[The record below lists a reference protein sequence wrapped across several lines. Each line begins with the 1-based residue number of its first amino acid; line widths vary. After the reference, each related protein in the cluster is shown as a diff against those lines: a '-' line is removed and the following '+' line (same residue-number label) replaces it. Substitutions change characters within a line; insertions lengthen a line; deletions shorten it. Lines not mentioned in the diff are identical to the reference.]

1 MTVTI
6 LGKSPIFE
14 TVIRARVGQFRDVHA
29 SEVFNH
35 TLFQGSTESVSKGFP
50 ELAPKFKGKKI
61 IVGHITASGK
71 QAEFLPEYEPFR
83 CTLDGPDT
91 KQEPGRPVYMLEGW
105 ANLLKQR
112 QSIEKEHGFF
122 AQMLHFRAPT
132 TTKDIHGN
140 TYMSAGSLGW
150 ISFKVKEVSNGT
162 LMAKA
167 AMFER
172 YSFNGTS
179 NVGGSHSAHNASGKE
194 KLFGGVLGPQ
204 VCACKGKPDPAKGQV
219 TKKWKLGKG
228 LGIETAEV
236 VGNTIKHTQRIKTG
250 NIHILWRP
258 GDWAMGCFFMQI
270 LPQSSYLQG
279 RDQCL
284 YCAVEGAALAGC
296 PEVIVCG
303 GGKVHTQAPQ
313 SESPVCTPDASL
325 QVPEA
330 AVAAIPQRTCN
341 DS

>member
-1 MTVTI
+1 
-6 LGKSPIFE
+6 
-14 TVIRARVGQFRDVHA
+14 
-29 SEVFNH
+29 
-35 TLFQGSTESVSKGFP
+35 
-50 ELAPKFKGKKI
+50 
-61 IVGHITASGK
+61 
-71 QAEFLPEYEPFR
+71 
-83 CTLDGPDT
+83 
-91 KQEPGRPVYMLEGW
+91 MLEGW

-122 AQMLHFRAPT
+122 AQMLNFRAPT
-132 TTKDIHGN
+132 TAKDIHGN
-140 TYMSAGSLGW
+140 TYISAGSLGW
-150 ISFKVKEVSNGT
+150 ISFKVKEVSDGR

-219 TKKWKLGKG
+219 TKKWKLRKG
-228 LGIETAEV
+228 LDIETAEV
-236 VGNTIKHTQRIKTG
+236 VGNSIKHTQRIKTG

-258 GDWAMGCFFMQI
+258 GDWAMGCFFLQI

-279 RDQCL
+279 RDQCV

-296 PEVIVCG
+296 PEVIFYG
-303 GGKVHTQAPQ
+303 GGKLDTQASQ
-313 SESPVCTPDASL
+313 SESPVYTPGASL
-325 QVPEA
+325 PVPEA
-330 AVAAIPQRTCN
+330 VVAAIPPPIKTRSTSFAIHRKPVPAGRSLM
-341 DS
+341 DPVVSVVERFPA